1 MGTMAKRCV
10 MIYSP
15 QEAVGRLVEAMIGG
29 CAEGLE
35 VEVIGSA
42 SELLARASA
51 TLPRLLILLDIRP
64 LIDGSDLAA
73 RLREATRQGC
83 ALRSARRTPLY
94 VITWQQDQHTVLS
107 LLESGIDQYL
117 TFPICI
123 ERLRHKVCEQ
133 LAGGSS
139 ENNHTTNTTYR
150 P

>member
-1 MGTMAKRCV
+1 MAKRCV

-29 CAEGLE
+29 CAAGLQ

-42 SELLARASA
+42 SELLARAAA
-51 TLPRLLILLDIRP
+51 TPPRLIIMLDTRP
-64 LIDGSDLAA
+64 LIDGRDLATQ
-73 RLREATRQGC
+73 LREATRQGC
-83 ALRSARRTPLY
+83 MLSTQRRTPLY
-94 VITWQQDQHTVLS
+94 VVTWQQDQHTVLS

-133 LAGGSS
+133 LAGGSPS
-139 ENNHTTNTTYR
+139 NNRPTESSYR